1 MSSQSFWAACQ
12 EDGAAAIPLTVWDR
26 LREENPSPL
35 KPALPDAPDA
45 PIILLSP
52 SPTKPAAVESCA
64 GGGKFLWQSPGE
76 ALHPPLSWT
85 SPVGESSKPSANEAA
100 GNMMGEED
108 AKKEAE
114 EHVPVLRHSEQGKL
128 RWNQEVEEEA
138 HEDEEEQP
146 TKAKDKAKGRAK
158 AKAKAKGRAKAKAKG
173 KAKAKAKGKGR
184 GKGKGKIAAK
194 DNGSGNGEE
203 VPCQASEPKA
213 KSRKGKGKG
222 KGAKQEDALGC
233 DGTEGATK
241 TGAAAVPAV
250 DSKSKSKGKG
260 KSKRKTK
267 LLEEAAPATDEPD
280 AGPANPDGPAQDVAK
295 AKKAPRRQALVTPE
309 EKDSLKKPLF
319 ATVVFLH
326 VLLVI
331 AAMTVGM
338 HAYVCVGQFCY
349 GNPATLAHIQ
359 HRLLQHTANY
369 RVEVYWTGSAPR
381 AGLRHKT
388 TLKSAFYYNFTSY
401 TILIKLCNAMAA

>member
-1 MSSQSFWAACQ
+1 M
-12 EDGAAAIPLTVWDR
+12 VWDR

-64 GGGKFLWQSPGE
+64 GGGQFLWQSPGE

-108 AKKEAE
+108 AKN
-114 EHVPVLRHSEQGKL
+114 SEQGKL

-250 DSKSKSKGKG
+250 DSKSNKGKANR
-260 KSKRKTK
+260 SERPSSWRKQ
-267 LLEEAAPATDEPD
+267 LLPLMSLTL
-280 AGPANPDGPAQDVAK
+280 AQ
-295 AKKAPRRQALVTPE
+295 PTRM
-309 EKDSLKKPLF
+309 
-319 ATVVFLH
+319 
-326 VLLVI
+326 VLLR
-331 AAMTVGM
+331 ML
-338 HAYVCVGQFCY
+338 
-349 GNPATLAHIQ
+349 P
-359 HRLLQHTANY
+359 RLKRPPGGRPL
-369 RVEVYWTGSAPR
+369 
-381 AGLRHKT
+381 
-388 TLKSAFYYNFTSY
+388 
-401 TILIKLCNAMAA
+401 